1 MHETGPFSIPAIR
14 DFVPP
19 KLRPW
24 IIIAFVI
31 VFQFSGGLYL
41 AAVSEMVGSTALM
54 QEDIMMAGYASM
66 IGMGLTFA
74 IMFRLKFRF
83 ASKTSLMTC
92 SIALIVSNLIC
103 MQTHSIP
110 VLVITCFFAG
120 IFRMWATFEC
130 NSTIQLWL
138 TPKRDLSVFFCFI
151 YLLVQSCI
159 QLSGL
164 ITVYTAFWAK
174 WEYMHWL
181 IIGLLLLVML
191 ATLCLFRSYRSLPKL
206 PLFGIDWLGAL
217 MWGLVLLCI
226 LFVCV
231 YGEHYDWY
239 QSFQIRAATVIGI
252 LILVLNLWRASF
264 IRHPFIALKT
274 WTYRA
279 VWFPFIL
286 YIVIDILLAPSHLFE
301 HIYMESILGYDAL
314 NVISLNWA
322 VLLGIIVGAGFTFFT
337 FSRRKW
343 RYKTMTVIAFFSI
356 TGYLMCFYFGIDYA
370 LPKETLFVPLFLR
383 SFGYVIIAICF
394 LTVLSRVPFQHFFQ
408 AVSVQSFVSAGFGG
422 ALGTAIL
429 GHALNGAMKKNSM
442 LLGSVVDH
450 VNPFINRIPVGEVYG
465 AVQQQALMVSMKEL
479 YGWLTL
485 MALFCLLAFLVHESD
500 IRPYKVLHPTYRSI
514 RRFVKHELR
523 MDKKLEATA

>member
-1 MHETGPFSIPAIR
+1 MKIKRFEFNMFPVNCYVLWDETKEA
-14 DFVPP
+14 V
-19 KLRPW
+19 
-24 IIIAFVI
+24 VI
-31 VFQFSGGLYL
+31 DPGCFYEEEKQV
-41 AAVSEMVGSTALM
+41 
-54 QEDIMMAGYASM
+54 
-66 IGMGLTFA
+66 
-74 IMFRLKFRF
+74 LKKFI
-83 ASKTSLMTC
+83 L
-92 SIALIVSNLIC
+92 SNELNVKHLLN
-103 MQTHSIP
+103 TH
-110 VLVITCFFAG
+110 LHLDH
-120 IFRMWATFEC
+120 IFG
-130 NSTIQLWL
+130 N
-138 TPKRDLSVFFCFI
+138 
-151 YLLVQSCI
+151 
-159 QLSGL
+159 
-164 ITVYTAFWAK
+164 
-174 WEYMHWL
+174 
-181 IIGLLLLVML
+181 
-191 ATLCLFRSYRSLPKL
+191 
-206 PLFGIDWLGAL
+206 
-217 MWGLVLLCI
+217 
-226 LFVCV
+226 
-231 YGEHYDWY
+231 
-239 QSFQIRAATVIGI
+239 
-252 LILVLNLWRASF
+252 
-264 IRHPFIALKT
+264 PFIALKT

-301 HIYMESILGYDAL
+301 HIYMESILEYDAL

-343 RYKTMTVIAFFSI
+343 RYKTMTVIAFSSI
-356 TGYLMCFYFGIDYA
+356 TGYLMYFYFGIDYA

-450 VNPFINRIPVGEVYG
+450 VNPFISRIPVGEVYG

-485 MALFCLLAFLVHESD
+485 MALFCLLAFLVYESD

-523 MDKKLEATA
+523 IDKKLEATA